1 MDRVRELIE
10 EIRVYGENNN
20 VPIMSRETID
30 TINKI
35 LDDGVNIILDRY
47 FYSSFAHQGGKIEE
61 YKERLEMYKWFEK
74 LTKNDAILLIRR
86 YLKEFRKSDFT
97 ETSDL
102 HPFTPEAISMMVEM
116 SEFNAAELLR
126 RAHDLLSYAAEN
138 EGTKIIDANLVQKYE
153 VGKDEDIST
162 PRGQDT
168 APINLWN
175 KA

>member
-1 MDRVRELIE
+1 MMLI
-10 EIRVYGENNN
+10 
-20 VPIMSRETID
+20 
-30 TINKI
+30 K
-35 LDDGVNIILDRY
+35 
-47 FYSSFAHQGGKIEE
+47 
-61 YKERLEMYKWFEK
+61 
-74 LTKNDAILLIRR
+74 R

-102 HPFTPEAISMMVEM
+102 HPFTTEAISMMVEM